1 MVQAALVWV
10 DVGEQRGESAPER
23 SKSLQNLEEAK
34 VVCSVAVALR
44 SAHPNATIAVLTF
57 YKGQLLEIM
66 RALSAALQVE
76 VLTVDACQGSEFE
89 YVVLSTVRSNSR
101 GTLGFVKDRQRIC
114 VAISR
119 AMRQL
124 VIVGCA
130 DTLAVDSCWRTV
142 LSRAE
147 SQSHRHWTNLGR
159 TAANALPQHGAGRS
173 VLEELAKG
181 KADARETLLSHTAV
195 SLMRQQPSF
204 NGPHRRDKPR
214 GVVRVSTGDGHF
226 AQLSRM
232 TQQHPEQQRSLGNS
246 AARHSTN
253 WTQPLEPQYDAAFP
267 VLGASRAPVRALH
280 LAHTN
285 QQQPMRDVLAV
296 DSDDQPAGVSHMT
309 FQHSS

>member
-1 MVQAALVWV
+1 
-10 DVGEQRGESAPER
+10 VGAQRGESTPER
-23 SKSLQNLEEAK
+23 SKSLQNLEEVK

-44 SAHPNATIAVLTF
+44 AAHPNATIAVLTF

-66 RALSAALQVE
+66 RALAAALKVE

-130 DTLAVDSCWRTV
+130 DTLAVDGCWRTV
-142 LSRAE
+142 NSRAE
-147 SQSHRHWTNLGR
+147 SQTQRHWTTLGR
-159 TAANALPQHGAGRS
+159 AAANVSPSGAGRS

-181 KADARETLLSHTAV
+181 KADAREALLCQTAV

-204 NGPHRRDKPR
+204 NDPQRRDKPR
-214 GVVRVSTGDGHF
+214 DVMRASTGDGRSV
-226 AQLSRM
+226 QPSRT
-232 TQQHPEQQRSLGNS
+232 TQQHPEKQRSLDSS
-246 AARHSTN
+246 ASRRSTN
-253 WTQPLEPQYDAAFP
+253 WTQPHDYDAAFP

-280 LAHTN
+280 LANTN
-285 QQQPMRDVLAV
+285 QQQAVRDVLAV
-296 DSDDQPAGVSHMT
+296 ASDDQPTGASHMM
-309 FQHSS
+309 FLIISIV